1 MEQTLKNV
9 FDRQKEA
16 FIAEGDPSLDLRMD
30 RIDRA
35 INLLRTNGRA
45 ICEAIQFDFGCRS
58 IGMSLGADIVSSIGA
73 LNHGKEHLAEW
84 MKAEPRHVDEG
95 LAELGAYASIRRQP
109 KGVVGIIS
117 P

>member
-45 ICEAIQFDFGCRS
+45 ICEAIQSDFGCRS
-58 IGMSLGADIVSSIGA
+58 IGMSMGADIVTSTRVWQNLVLTHPFGGNQKGSS
-73 LNHGKEHLAEW
+73 E
-84 MKAEPRHVDEG
+84 
-95 LAELGAYASIRRQP
+95 
-109 KGVVGIIS
+109 
-117 P
+117 